1 MESFSA
7 RKHPRSRSQIPTND
21 GFAFGDGHNNSSA
34 IISRLR
40 PILWILSSVYLLF
53 VVLATGRKNCSFAK
67 TARVSLLHN
76 PHEKKTLASALPCSS
91 GPYAAAGQF
100 AITRWRT
107 PTKLT
112 GDPDLPLH
120 NTSSVGICV
129 SCITFH
135 KMSTLLHCSKFI
147 NVSII
152 IVASSSIGA
161 GDDHETDAGCFGAR
175 ADSNC
180 FFVTRK

>member
-1 MESFSA
+1 MEPTA
-7 RKHPRSRSQIPTND
+7 CLHPIKGRSEAVSWQAIPD
-21 GFAFGDGHNNSSA
+21 PKG
-34 IISRLR
+34 
-40 PILWILSSVYLLF
+40 PQ
-53 VVLATGRKNCSFAK
+53 ATGRKNCSFAK

-147 NVSII
+147 DVSII